1 MSIRLPSPFGMGMV
15 EAMAAGTPVL
25 AFPEGA
31 APEIVDHGV
40 SGYLVDDED
49 EMAAMVEEAGRLDT
63 LQVRRSA
70 ERFAP
75 DRVAVGYE
83 RAYRE
88 AMQREPAGALA

>member
-1 MSIRLPSPFGMGMV
+1 MVMV
-15 EAMAAGTPVL
+15 EAMSAGTPVL

-31 APEIVDHGV
+31 APEIVEHGV
-40 SGYLVDDED
+40 SGYLVADED
-49 EMAAMVEEAGRLDT
+49 EMAAMVDDAGRLDP

-83 RAYRE
+83 QAYRA
-88 AMQREPAGALA
+88 AMQREPAGALQ